1 MSGGGARTTT
11 VEFVRLDPVGA
22 DRDALIDFLSSEE
35 FPFHD
40 WATGGTTPVPWD
52 EDVLPRG

>member
-1 MSGGGARTTT
+1 MSGGDARTTA
-11 VEFVRLDPVGA
+11 VELVRLDPVGA
-22 DRDALIDFLSSEE
+22 DRDALTDFLSSEE

-40 WATGGTTPVPWD
+40 RATGETTPVPWD